1 MINEDDEE
9 KKENI
14 IKKFNNDIKI
24 FCFKKN
30 INNNN
35 NENKENIIFAN
46 YSNKLIKS
54 AINKTFYK
62 IQLNLKQEISKEII
76 IKEGNYYKSINDS
89 IILLFFQKTKS

>member
-1 MINEDDEE
+1 MINEDDEG
-9 KKENI
+9 KKEYI

-35 NENKENIIFAN
+35 NEDKENIILPN

-54 AINKTFYK
+54 AINKSFYK
-62 IQLNLKQEISKEII
+62 IQLKLIQEISKEFI
-76 IKEGNYYKSINDS
+76 IKEGNYYKSINDN
-89 IILLFFQKTKS
+89 IILFFFQKTKS